1 MKFNIIY
8 WFYYDYYRV
17 IPSFHLLDLFKC
29 YSKIKW
35 YNWIYTGHLYLYK
48 QSVLSIELLVSASS
62 DIFSRHVWVFMVFMV
77 FYVFFLKQHPF
88 ISKGDCCLISTD
100 ISEKADMKARS
111 FLRWLMWHAPSSW
124 WHLTH
129 TGVLITCCGGS
140 RSTQSPVAIVITI
153 TFIPTADRSA
163 RLAAASQSPPHSA
176 PLPDTL
182 GSGTQ
187 GR

>member
-17 IPSFHLLDLFKC
+17 IPSLHLLDLFKC

-77 FYVFFLKQHPF
+77 FYVFFKATSIYFQRWLL
-88 ISKGDCCLISTD
+88 LISTD